1 MLYLFGDAEEENE
14 VLPSN
19 ESDLVDPNSDESD
32 ESEDDELDD
41 LEDDTD
47 TPKE

>member
-1 MLYLFGDAEEENE
+1 MKLYCGDAEEENE

-32 ESEDDELDD
+32 EEDELDD

>member
-19 ESDLVDPNSDESD
+19 ESDLVDSNSDESD
-32 ESEDDELDD
+32 EEDELDD

>member
-1 MLYLFGDAEEENE
+1 MKLYCGDAEEENE

-19 ESDLVDPNSDESD
+19 ESDLVDSNSDESD
-32 ESEDDELDD
+32 EEDELDD